1 MRKPILLTLMVVSIA
16 CCSLPTVRAQEGAA
30 AASQQQASLFDLPDP
45 WSADLTLSW
54 QSLGLDGS
62 LQRYNK
68 YHVPPSGFF
77 VGGLGIRATSPVGL
91 PFFRLNAYDLGED
104 DTGGELVWQSVA
116 CPASLRW
123 RYSRSLFFADPSTQA
138 AVSSKRNDNAL
149 ALNWNLPGGLPTVEI
164 GFQHQQLGEPSLS
177 RLGGGLG
184 FDSNKWTAKSA
195 FPVGPGMV
203 TLSYADVDFTDTTGF
218 LPASSTKVYGAVYS
232 LELADRASVSAR
244 WSKAEV
250 SQTGF
255 ARDTETEL
263 WEVQGRY
270 QFDSNLSLSGKV
282 GERYN
287 DQLNTLNAYTQRVN
301 SADLRLRYRL
311 GAVTIRSGVN
321 RQDFER
327 VNLGHTAVDSPGRE
341 TTWVSVR
348 GHLPR
353 GARFAARYER
363 QDLDN
368 VPAAAIP
375 NLADVSPLY
384 RNRRDK
390 VDLRVSSP
398 LGKYA
403 QGYLFATRQ
412 DVENEVRALSF
423 RSSTAGAG
431 VFTQLSPQV
440 SLSLD
445 AFTQSWNGAAA
456 LPLADPFGL
465 NNGLSTLADSQA
477 FTLTTFYDIDPA
489 TSLSVS
495 YTKYRGTEGAL
506 INDYDLGVAVRRTLR
521 PDLSCG
527 LEWRRYSHD
536 DNDPRIAPAGGLDFQ
551 SDLWRVDLTTSF

>member
-1 MRKPILLTLMVVSIA
+1 MSIA
-16 CCSLPTVRAQEGAA
+16 CCSLRTVRAQEGAA
-30 AASQQQASLFDLPDP
+30 AASEQQASLFDLPDP

-62 LQRYNK
+62 LQRYYK

-91 PFFRLNAYDLGED
+91 PFLRLNAYNLGED

-123 RYSRSLFFADPSTQA
+123 SYSRSLFFADPTTQA
-138 AVSSKRNDNAL
+138 ALSSKRNDNAF
-149 ALNWNLPGGLPTVEI
+149 ALNWNLPGGLPTVEV
-164 GFQHQQLGEPSLS
+164 GFQHQQLNEPNIS

-184 FDSNKWTAKSA
+184 FDSKEWTAKSA
-195 FPVGPGMV
+195 FPVGPGML
-203 TLSYADVDFTDTTGF
+203 TLSFADVDFTDATGF
-218 LPASSTKVYGAVYS
+218 LPASSTQVYGATYA
-232 LELADRASVSAR
+232 LEVADKASVSAR

-255 ARDTETEL
+255 ARDTESEL

-270 QFDSNLSLSGKV
+270 QFDPKLTISGKV
-282 GERYN
+282 GERYH
-287 DQLNTLNAYTQRVN
+287 DQLSTLNAYTQRVN
-301 SADLRLRYRL
+301 TADLRLRYRFGGL
-311 GAVTIRSGVN
+311 TIRSGVN

-327 VNLGHTAVDSPGRE
+327 VDRGHTAIDSPGRE

-348 GHLPR
+348 GHLRR
-353 GARFAARYER
+353 GVRFSAKYER

-368 VPAAAIP
+368 VPAASIP
-375 NLADVSPLY
+375 NLASVSPLY
-384 RNRRDK
+384 RNSRDGL
-390 VDLRVSSP
+390 DLRVSSP

-403 QGYLFATRQ
+403 QGYLFVTRD
-412 DVENEVRALSF
+412 DVENQVRALSF
-423 RSSTAGAG
+423 RNTTTGAG

-440 SLSLD
+440 SLSVD
-445 AFTQSWNGAAA
+445 GFTQSWKGNAG
-456 LPLADPFGL
+456 LPLADVFGL

-477 FTLTTFYDIDPA
+477 FTVTTFYDMDPA

-536 DNDPRIAPAGGLDFQ
+536 DNDPRIAPAGGLDFED
-551 SDLWRVDLTTSF
+551 DLWRVDLTTSF